1 MKSIGGFMMVI
12 GVVGAFIIPDFI
24 AGVTKAQRMGRA
36 FYPKG
41 QKKKKWMWVGIFLLA
56 GAIGAAMFFLSPM
69 EA

>member
-1 MKSIGGFMMVI
+1 MKSIGGFMMAI
-12 GVVGAFIIPDFI
+12 GFVSAFIVPDFI

-41 QKKKKWMWVGIFLLA
+41 QKKKKWMWVGIFLLIAAA
-56 GAIGAAMFFLSPM
+56 GAGMYFLSPM